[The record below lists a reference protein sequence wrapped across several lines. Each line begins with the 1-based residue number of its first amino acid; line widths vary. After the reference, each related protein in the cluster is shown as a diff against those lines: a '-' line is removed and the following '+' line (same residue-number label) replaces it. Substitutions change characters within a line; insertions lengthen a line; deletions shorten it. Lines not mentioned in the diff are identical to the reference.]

1 LSHASQPANGQRFP
15 FEGSRYTVS
24 LPAEVV
30 DPLSGKQIAGRT
42 KNISRGGCFILTDG
56 TLDIGTVVQLQI
68 EREGITFEAL
78 AVVVRLMPG
87 EGLAF
92 AFLEIEPAQVAR
104 INTWLIEIAD

>member
-1 LSHASQPANGQRFP
+1 M
-15 FEGSRYTVS
+15 
-24 LPAEVV
+24 
-30 DPLSGKQIAGRT
+30 
-42 KNISRGGCFILTDG
+42 
-56 TLDIGTVVQLQI
+56 QI

-104 INTWLIEIAD
+104 LNTWLIEIAD